1 MNFSRAS
8 DPRSTAFPRPEVRL
22 AIGTR
27 PPLLR
32 ELLCNALAARGFEI
46 CGAADNEED
55 LGEVLD
61 RESPAVLLFDYEAIG
76 PGGESVVHRLRRD
89 HPSTRIL
96 VLATRSGPGTVEAV
110 LCAGASGLVGKDE
123 PFETLARALLAV
135 AAGEVWANRLATA
148 QALGRLTSPELDRPG
163 HAGDLT
169 RREAEIVSDVRRG
182 LRNKEIARRLGI
194 SEKTVK
200 SHLNNIFRKLGIE
213 SRMAL
218 ATHGAEEAQPR
229 T

>member
-1 MNFSRAS
+1 MDSPRDPDDPESDSRPAQ
-8 DPRSTAFPRPEVRL
+8 ARL
-22 AIGTR
+22 AVGTR
-27 PPLLR
+27 PAILR
-32 ELLCNALAARGFEI
+32 ELLCGALGDRGFDV
-46 CGAADNEED
+46 CGHADNEDE
-55 LGEVLD
+55 LAVILARKE
-61 RESPAVLLFDYEAIG
+61 PAVLLFDYEALG
-76 PGGESVVHRLRRD
+76 PGGENIVHRLRRD

-123 PFETLARALLAV
+123 PFGTLVRALRAV
-135 AAGEVWANRLATA
+135 AAGEVWANRLTTA
-148 QALGRLTSPELDRPG
+148 QALDRLTSFGADRPG
-163 HAGDLT
+163 QPGELT

-218 ATHGAEEAQPR
+218 ATHGAEDTQPR
-229 T
+229 A